1 MIAPSLSN
9 VVLLANTTWLSF
21 PTQTTWVIAEV
32 MGVSMQRSLTK
43 LFTIWSFDLNNCVN
57 YSKFRVKY
65 DLFAYNERLISF
77 KMFDKSPFSASV
89 GMFS

>member
-1 MIAPSLSN
+1 M
-9 VVLLANTTWLSF
+9 
-21 PTQTTWVIAEV
+21 
-32 MGVSMQRSLTK
+32 
-43 LFTIWSFDLNNCVN
+43 NNCFN